1 MSAGALPLLATCWP
15 DTATVE
21 MSTAITAKMSGA
33 NRNRIRIC
41 LIKVNPSIG
50 SYSGNRAC
58 GQKPPD
64 ASPPRVRRHQVVGAI
79 VDDKLA
85 VVLGAVLDG
94 EGPDGGVVG
103 QPVPKEFRCFVQPG
117 VALLLNHLRS
127 VRDRFLHEL
136 HHVGFGFENVS
147 RRIVALAEV
156 GPEVGSGNP
165 ADQDKIQCGGVE

>member
-15 DTATVE
+15 ETATVE

-33 NRNRIRIC
+33 NRIRIC
-41 LIKVNPSIG
+41 LIIVNPSIG

-94 EGPDGGVVG
+94 EGAGGGAVG
-103 QPVPKEFRCFVQPG
+103 
-117 VALLLNHLRS
+117 
-127 VRDRFLHEL
+127 
-136 HHVGFGFENVS
+136 
-147 RRIVALAEV
+147 
-156 GPEVGSGNP
+156 
-165 ADQDKIQCGGVE
+165 